1 MSKKTLATI
10 LTTLFVATVL
20 GCGAED
26 RTEPYTLSYEEMDTE
41 QKGTLADEKNAI
53 QDEQNT
59 AENNTSTM
67 ETEVTE
73 ADALT
78 FTDLSKRRFEFS
90 SGAGGW
96 SEEFTIERDGYF
108 TGHYHDSDMG
118 STGEGYADGTVYS
131 SFYSGHFTDLTR
143 INEYTYQMKLAD
155 ITYRKTPD
163 TEEIIDNTRYIY
175 TRAYCLGATDT
186 FTVYLPGTPLEEI
199 GAEVR
204 TWIDSYNQ
212 SETQLTM
219 IIIVDET
226 NGYGIYS
233 LDRLSPLEDAQM
245 TLNSYKESYEYYESK
260 LSEAGTTL
268 EMVECTGV
276 MYRFSDECLNYIW
289 NLIRYNVEEEKFDTI
304 LSEQRA
310 WITEKETKAQEAAD
324 QHKGGSMAA
333 VDYNEMLAELTMKRC
348 EELVEYLK

>member
-1 MSKKTLATI
+1 MSKKILTTI
-10 LTTLFVATVL
+10 LTALFVATAL
-20 GCGAED
+20 GCGAEE

-41 QKGTLADEKNAI
+41 QAVDLSQNDTLEP
-53 QDEQNT
+53 
-59 AENNTSTM
+59 
-67 ETEVTE
+67 
-73 ADALT
+73 DALT

-96 SEEFTIERDGYF
+96 GEEFTIEKDGYF
-108 TGHYHDSDMG
+108 TGLYFDSNMG
-118 STGEGYADGTVYS
+118 ECGEGYENGTVYS
-131 SFYSGHFTDLTR
+131 SAYSGHFTDLTR
-143 INEYTYQMKLAD
+143 INEYTYEMKLND
-155 ITYRKTPD
+155 IVYKKTPGI
-163 TEEIIDNTRYIY
+163 EEIIDNTFYIY
-175 TRAYCLGATDT
+175 TPSYCLGATDT
-186 FTVYLPGTPLEEI
+186 FTVYLPGTPLEEL

-219 IIIVDET
+219 IIIVDEI

-268 EMVECTGV
+268 EMVECTGA

-289 NLIRYNVEEEKFDTI
+289 NLIRYNVEEEKFDAI

-310 WITEKETKAQEAAD
+310 WITEKETRAKEAAD
-324 QHKGGSMAA
+324 EHNGGSMAA
-333 VDYNEMLAELTMKRC
+333 VDYNEILAEMTMKRC